1 MKKIIDLMLELNE
14 LDFKDQKGFKKYTS
28 KHKIKPSTK
37 VSIGGKTTTAG
48 DAMKADD
55 AAKETPSKK
64 GPALSPEQQE
74 KYATDI
80 SKAANDGVEFDGY
93 DANDR
98 PLFVSTTDD
107 STEYTVDP
115 SGAIFKHGDAGESKI
130 GNTSPD
136 KGSELSSDNFEDTY
150 TYGSNPEAEE
160 QAYGAVEMLGD
171 ILTSDTVSYTHL
183 TLPTILLV

>member
-1 MKKIIDLMLELNE
+1 
-14 LDFKDQKGFKKYTS
+14 
-28 KHKIKPSTK
+28 
-37 VSIGGKTTTAG
+37 IGGKSTTAG
-48 DAMKADD
+48 DAMKADP

-115 SGAIFKHGDAGESKI
+115 SGAIFKHDDAGESKI

-136 KGSELSSDNFEDTY
+136 KGSELSSEKGREIDSGEFGEILNMMDQEAATY
-150 TYGSNPEAEE
+150 YDDGGQTDLLNKMNDAFDDAGLWDSDEPITYDKVTAALDDS
-160 QAYGAVEMLGD
+160 D
-171 ILTSDTVSYTHL
+171 IDDE
-183 TLPTILLV
+183 